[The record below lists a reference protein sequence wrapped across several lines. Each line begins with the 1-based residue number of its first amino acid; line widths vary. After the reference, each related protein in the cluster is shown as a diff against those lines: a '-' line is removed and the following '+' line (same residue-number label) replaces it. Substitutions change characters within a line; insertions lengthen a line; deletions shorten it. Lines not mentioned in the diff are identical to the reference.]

1 MAKTSCFARMRFSDV
16 TAIAD
21 ANLAISGKQEIGSL
35 EPFEKDDFISIPD
48 WGTIEKNQFVLN
60 GEKEIMPDVPENVA
74 FWSSEKSGDDCAFL
88 NVPVITVTFTKNHS
102 SAGIT
107 LYFSDEYPEEIDIT
121 WYDLAGIKITNKTF
135 CPDRLIYFCKKQV
148 ENYGKIIIKFVK
160 TKLPDRYIKLQYIL
174 YGEYLEWTDAF
185 IMSASVHEE
194 VDETSDTL
202 AINTAEISIHD
213 ERYDFDIAN
222 AEGSWKSVQRDQ
234 PIWLTQT
241 KDGKEIEMGT
251 YYIDEQKFSDNIA
264 TFSLIDSVGKMDR
277 YIFRDGEV
285 YKNAKAGK
293 IMESIFVAA
302 GIDKYEIDS
311 DLYDI
316 LLSGHLEIQTCREAL
331 KMVCFAI
338 GALADD
344 SRSDTIRVYKP
355 TRYVTEEVGPD
366 RKIYGTTSIELD
378 DYVSGVSI
386 ESATYLLQNDAQNL
400 YDDDL
405 PAGVSTVEFSSPCD
419 PATVSVSGGSLR
431 EAKHNYAVI
440 NMDAAGKC
448 TITGKQYEKNT
459 FKKMLSNVVKGGETE
474 NIKEYGTITL
484 YNSDQITE
492 KLESLLSYLQLR
504 KKLEM
509 QFFVDTEKVG
519 NWLNVKDTKGMAS
532 TTLLESQDIDLT
544 GGFIGTA
551 TCRGYNTVVTTFY
564 YTGSELYAGGD
575 FLL

>member
-1 MAKTSCFARMRFSDV
+1 MAKTSCFARMRFADV

-21 ANLAISGKQEIGSL
+21 ASLATSEKQEMGSL
-35 EPFEKDDFISIPD
+35 ETFKKDDFISIPD

-60 GEKEIMPDVPENVA
+60 GEKEIMPNVPENVA

-135 CPDRLIYFCKKQV
+135 CPDSLIYFCKKQV

-174 YGEYLEWTDAF
+174 YGEYLEWTDAL

-213 ERYDFDIAN
+213 ERYDFDISN

-241 KDGKEIEMGT
+241 KDDKEIEMGT

-311 DLYDI
+311 DLYDT

-344 SRSDTIRVYKP
+344 SRSDIIRVYKP

-386 ESATYLLQNDAQNL
+386 ESATYLLQSDAQNI

-419 PATVSVSGGSLR
+419 PATVSVSGGFLR

-448 TITGKQYEKNT
+448 TITGKQYEKST